1 VLSERCVAV
10 PVYFTN
16 VILKIFRGRGRIYL
30 GEMDC
35 AEIVSTM
42 GAEKYHRAYILSTS
56 TVAYK

>member
-1 VLSERCVAV
+1 

-42 GAEKYHRAYILSTS
+42 GAEKYHRAYISTS